1 MPRAGGIPYLGNPTI
16 SPPFTAAWCAGLRSQ
31 VPKRHDKLTPTL
43 LSHSCHVG
51 RIGSGPFPWRAPI
64 ILIRQYALIPGDN
77 EHAKR
82 AKAQHPSVA

>member
-1 MPRAGGIPYLGNPTI
+1 MSSSKLNMRNT
-16 SPPFTAAWCAGLRSQ
+16 
-31 VPKRHDKLTPTL
+31 VPGKSNHKPAVYRRLV
-43 LSHSCHVG
+43 CIG